1 MAPKE
6 RAVDR
11 GSRIARL
18 LLAQLGREIRDARLA
33 AGLTQVQVALACGLA
48 ASYISRIER
57 GGAPGVSLRHL
68 ARILSVVGL
77 DLTARA
83 YPAGSPLRDAA
94 HIALLGR
101 LRARVAPS
109 LTWRTEVPLPNAGDP
124 RAWDAMI
131 TGPRLRMG
139 VEAET
144 RPRDLQALDRRLSL
158 KQRDGGVDHVV
169 LLLADTRANRA
180 FRREFGDVL
189 RVNYPVDGRVALAV
203 GGRTGPW
210 RRRRHPALTLVA
222 CGALACGPGR
232 AARTPSW

>member
-18 LLAQLGREIRDARLA
+18 LLAQLGRETRDARLA

-57 GGAPGVSLRHL
+57 GTATGVSLHHL

-101 LRARVAPS
+101 LRSRIAPS
-109 LTWRTEVPLPNAGDP
+109 LTWRTEVPLPNAGDL
-124 RAWDAMI
+124 RAWDALI
-131 TGPRLRMG
+131 TGPRVRVG

-158 KQRDGGVDHVV
+158 KQQRDGGVDHVL
-169 LLLADTRANRA
+169 LLLADTRANRS
-180 FRREFGDVL
+180 FRREFGDAL
-189 RVNYPVDGRVALAV
+189 RVNHPVDGHVALAALA
-203 GGRTGPW
+203 GGRD
-210 RRRRHPALTLVA
+210 
-222 CGALACGPGR
+222 PGGS
-232 AARTPSW
+232 AVILL